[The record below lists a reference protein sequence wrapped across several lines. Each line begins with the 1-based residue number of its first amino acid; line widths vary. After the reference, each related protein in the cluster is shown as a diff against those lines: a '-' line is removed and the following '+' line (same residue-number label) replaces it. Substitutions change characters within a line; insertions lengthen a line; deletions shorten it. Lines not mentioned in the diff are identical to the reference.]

1 MLFAIPPV
9 PSLTLTAKARLD
21 CAVCCCCMSSA
32 QLITCLIS
40 ASLYS
45 IAVLVSIW
53 DIGAQVRSMQAEM
66 RNVSHTFSASHRTCK
81 LSKACSIA
89 RASVVHGKPCL
100 PELRTAT
107 TVAILNQSSYWRW
120 CCSLRSGRSQ
130 KRDL

>member
-66 RNVSHTFSASHRTCK
+66 RDVSDAFSASHRTCT
-81 LSKACSIA
+81 
-89 RASVVHGKPCL
+89 VVVKSLYPKPVL
-100 PELRTAT
+100 A
-107 TVAILNQSSYWRW
+107 
-120 CCSLRSGRSQ
+120 
-130 KRDL
+130 